1 MYTILVGSD
10 NQLVTSVK
18 ERIMQRSKLVDSLQ
32 FLVEP
37 IYKGYDMSEFE
48 VMLEYVLP
56 VSREYKTEI
65 LVKSDELYKDKLQYT
80 LPFDTNLTKEAGK
93 VEMQLTFSKLTLDPD
108 GGNVQQVRKT
118 SKTSVTIL
126 PITSWSDIIPDGALG
141 ALDQRIIATQAMIN
155 QINEVHQYLDEVKA
169 DNMIFDIETHTI
181 QLTSN
186 GKPIGNKVTLSGSVD
201 GIVGI
206 RIDDDGNL
214 IAAYADGSEMIVG
227 KMSGNCIG
235 TYVPSMDQDI
245 MTFTLTD
252 NPTEKVIS
260 FDIDKDNNWNPIGE
274 AGQTDFIWQEL

>member
-56 VSREYKTEI
+56 VSREYKTEV

-169 DNMIFDIETHTI
+169 DNMVFDTETHTI

-186 GKPIGNKVTLSGSVD
+186 GKSIGNKVTLSGSVD

-214 IAAYADGSEMIVG
+214 VVIYNDGKQEIVG
-227 KMSGNCIG
+227 KMGGNCVG

-260 FDIDKDNNWNPIGE
+260 FDIDKNNNWNPIGE
-274 AGQTDFIWQEL
+274 SGQTDFIWQEL